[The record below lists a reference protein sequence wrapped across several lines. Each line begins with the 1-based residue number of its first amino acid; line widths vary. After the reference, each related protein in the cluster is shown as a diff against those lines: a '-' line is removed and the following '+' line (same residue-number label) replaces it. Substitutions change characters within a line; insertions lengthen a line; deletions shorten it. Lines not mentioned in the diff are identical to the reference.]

1 MKKGLT
7 ELVFILDRSGS
18 MAGLESDTIG
28 GFNGMLQKQKR
39 ESGEANVTTVLFDD
53 RYELLHDHQSID
65 SIALMTEKQ
74 YYVRGCTALFDAM
87 GKAIQKMVNIQKSTK
102 DEEKAE
108 KVIFVI
114 ITDGLENASREYTCD
129 RLKSMIEYQTD
140 RYGWEFIF
148 LGANMD
154 AVQEAARFGIQEDR
168 SVTFTNDSAG
178 QTLNYTVI
186 SETVSKMRACSQRI
200 DSSWKK
206 RIEKDF
212 ASRRKDN

>member
-1 MKKGLT
+1 MATTSLWKIQNRIDKVISYTTNPEKT
-7 ELVFILDRSGS
+7 ENVEMYQALHN
-18 MAGLESDTIG
+18 TIEYA
-28 GFNGMLQKQKR
+28 KADYK
-39 ESGEANVTTVLFDD
+39 
-53 RYELLHDHQSID
+53 
-65 SIALMTEKQ
+65 TEKQ

-129 RLKSMIEYQTD
+129 RLKSMIKCQTD

-168 SVTFTNDSAG
+168 SVTFSNDSAG
-178 QTLNYTVI
+178 QALNYEVI
-186 SETVSKMRACSQRI
+186 SETVSTMRACSHRVGS
-200 DSSWKK
+200 DWKR

-212 ASRRKDN
+212 ASRRKDS